1 MNLRNKQRGMGMWMS
16 MYVLVTLAFSGYLGL
31 KVVPLYLEGMKVDS
45 AIAAVAADASMLGKR
60 KLLIAEA
67 IVRRL
72 DVDGEYRIND
82 RNYGD
87 YIKISSNKKR
97 LKIDANYAVQLPI
110 FANLSVTA
118 AFSYSASSSG
128 S

>member
-1 MNLRNKQRGMGMWMS
+1 MNLRNKQRGMSMWML
-16 MYVLVTLAFSGYLGL
+16 MYVLFTLAFFGYVGL
-31 KVVPLYLEGMKVDS
+31 KIFPLYLEGMKVDS
-45 AIAAVAADASMLGKR
+45 AIATVAADPSMLGKG

-82 RNYGD
+82 SNYGD
-87 YIKISSNKKR
+87 YMKISSKKKQLR
-97 LKIDANYAVQLPI
+97 ITADYAVQLPI

-118 AFSYSASSSG
+118 TFSYSANSSG
-128 S
+128 Y